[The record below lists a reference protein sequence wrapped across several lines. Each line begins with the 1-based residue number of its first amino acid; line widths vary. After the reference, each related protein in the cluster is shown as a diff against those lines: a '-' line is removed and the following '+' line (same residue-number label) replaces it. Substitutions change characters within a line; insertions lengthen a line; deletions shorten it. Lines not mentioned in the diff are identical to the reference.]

1 MASSLAHADSGPE
14 GEQTA
19 VLAFLRGE
27 GTFAAGETARE
38 IDTHA
43 ASIFLGGNR
52 AWKLK
57 RAVRFGYLDFSTID
71 KRRDAL
77 RAELLLNRRT
87 APELYLDVVAITR
100 DSAGHLL
107 IGGTGE
113 PVDWLLRMRRFPDDA
128 LLVRL
133 AEQGVLGFDILTRLA
148 GRIVGFHADG
158 EIAHCENAAARFKAV
173 IDGNAASLANFP
185 ETLVPKTASSL
196 CDMQRSSASALSTLL
211 DDRGRAGR
219 VRHAHGDLHLA
230 NIAMFDGEPTL
241 FDCLE
246 FSTELATI
254 DVLYDI
260 AFLIMDLWQRGMRTE
275 ANVVFN
281 RYLDLSAADEGGV
294 ALMPLFVSVRAT
306 VRAHV
311 MAAQAVRAGNDP
323 GLVAQARA
331 YLDVAM
337 AAMDAVQP
345 HLVAIGGFSGTGK
358 SSLARSIGG
367 DIGRVPGAR
376 ILRSDVLRKRLAG
389 VAPETRLAAST
400 YTAAAADRVYEALDA
415 AALAMLASGQ
425 AVIADAVFVPP
436 AEREAIENVAK
447 SASCRFDGVWLM
459 ASDRTRQ
466 TRITQRR
473 ADASDADAKVALAQS
488 HLDIGDLSTWRSLSA
503 DGALDA
509 GVADLRAL
517 LAVNA

>member
-1 MASSLAHADSGPE
+1 MLG
-14 GEQTA
+14 
-19 VLAFLRGE
+19 FLRSE
-27 GTFAAGETARE
+27 GTFAAGETAQE

-43 ASIFLGGNR
+43 ASIFLAGNY

-57 RAVRFGYLDFSTID
+57 RAVSFGYLDFSTID
-71 KRRDAL
+71 RRRDAL
-77 RAELLLNRRT
+77 LAEHLLNRRT
-87 APELYLDVVAITR
+87 ATDIYLDVVAVTR

-133 AEQGVLGFDILTRLA
+133 AKQGMLGFDILTRLA
-148 GRIVGFHADG
+148 DRVVGFHADA

-173 IDGNAASLANFP
+173 IDGNVASLASYP
-185 ETLVPKTASSL
+185 EILIPDIAYSL
-196 CDMQRSSASALSTLL
+196 CRRQRSSASALSTLL

-230 NIAMFDGEPTL
+230 NIAMIDGEPTM

-281 RYLDLSAADEGGV
+281 RYLDLSPADEGGV
-294 ALMPLFVSVRAT
+294 AVMPLFVSVRAT
-306 VRAHV
+306 VSAHV

-323 GLVAQARA
+323 ELVAQARA
-331 YLDVAM
+331 YLDLAVM
-337 AAMDAVQP
+337 AMDDARP
-345 HLVAIGGFSGTGK
+345 RLVAIGGLSGTGK

-367 DIGRVPGAR
+367 DVGRVPGAR

-389 VAPETRLAAST
+389 VASETRLTAST
-400 YTAAAADRVYEALDA
+400 YTAAAADRVYKALDA
-415 AALAMLASGQ
+415 AALATLASGQ
-425 AVIADAVFVPP
+425 AVIADAVFAPL

-447 SASCRFDGVWLM
+447 AASCRFDGVWLM

-488 HLDIGDLSTWRSLSA
+488 HLNIGDLSTWRSLSA
-503 DGALDA
+503 DGELDA
-509 GVADLRAL
+509 GAAELCAL
-517 LAVNA
+517 LAISSP